1 MESTAERRILILE
14 YLCEYKHST
23 RENLAQEFGVSCR
36 TIERD
41 LLVLRC
47 SYPIYTIQGS
57 AGGVFIDRDYRLGK
71 KYLTERQKILL
82 EDLSIELS
90 GEDLEIIKSILKQ
103 FTYTSKVS
111 NRK

>member
-1 MESTAERRILILE
+1 MENTAERGILILE

-71 KYLTERQKILL
+71 KYLTDKQKRLL
-82 EDLSIELS
+82 ENLAIELC
-90 GEDLEIIKSILKQ
+90 GEDLEVIKSILKQ
-103 FTYTSKVS
+103 FTHSQKI
-111 NRK
+111 